1 MTAAE
6 YQALAA
12 QTAAAVASVEAIT
25 TAAIT
30 RSFDPNAPLPPLN
43 IRPTQNLWEPA
54 AVHYRDLEAQP

>member
-12 QTAAAVASVEAIT
+12 SIADAVTNVEAIT
-25 TAAIT
+25 ERI
-30 RSFDPNAPLPPLN
+30 RFDPNAPLPPLN

-54 AVHYRDLEAQP
+54 AVHYRDLEQA